1 MQIVT
6 TTHDLE
12 TLCARFSVA
21 PYVALDTEFMRDT
34 TYWPKLCLI
43 QAATPEHAAIIDPM
57 AVGLNLGP
65 FLDLLRNTQVTKVFH
80 AARQD
85 VEIFFHMAEA
95 IPTPLFDTQ
104 AAAMVCGFGDA
115 ASYETLA
122 RDLAN
127 AQIDKS
133 QRFTDWTRRPLSP
146 RQLDYAISDVTHLC
160 KVYETLTARIA
171 KSNRM
176 HWVDEELG
184 VLRSP
189 DTYRLKPEDAWKRL
203 KVKTGSRKFLGV
215 LVETAA
221 WRERSAQARDVP
233 RNRIL
238 KDDAL
243 YEIATQQPETPAEM
257 DQLRTVP
264 RGFGASKLG
273 QELIEA
279 VKLGLSLPA
288 SALPDIDRSHPPP
301 FVGPVAELLRVL
313 LKIRCEEFGVA
324 QKLVASSADLD
335 AIAVSD
341 EADVPALDGWRR
353 EIFGEPALE
362 LKRGRIAIT
371 MKGRRAVIVSTTG
384 AP

>member
-6 TTHDLE
+6 TTHELE
-12 TLCARFSVA
+12 TLCARFASS

-65 FLDLLRNTQVTKVFH
+65 FLALLRDVNVTKVFH

-95 IPTPLFDTQ
+95 IPTPLYDTQ
-104 AAAMVCGFGDA
+104 VAAMVCGFGDA

-146 RQLDYAISDVTHLC
+146 RQLDYALSDVTHLC

-171 KSNRM
+171 KSNRA
-176 HWVDEELG
+176 HWVDEELNI
-184 VLRSP
+184 LRAP
-189 DTYRLKPEDAWKRL
+189 ETYRLKPEDAWRRL

-243 YEIATQQPETPAEM
+243 YEVATQQPESTAEM

-264 RGFGASKLG
+264 RGFGASKQG
-273 QELIEA
+273 QDLLEA
-279 VKLGLSLPA
+279 VRLGLSLPA
-288 SALPDIDRSHPPP
+288 SALPDIDRTQPPP

-324 QKLVASSADLD
+324 QKLVATSADLD
-335 AIAVSD
+335 FIAVSD
-341 EADVPALDGWRR
+341 EADVPAMHGWRH
-353 EIFGEPALE
+353 EIFGGPALE

-371 MKGRRAVIVSTTG
+371 MKGRRAVIVPTG
-384 AP
+384 